1 MKKKLAIIFAGL
13 MSISLIACG
22 KTEETTEGSEG
33 VSMDVSSEEDSTD
46 VAAEETSEAD
56 DTAET
61 SDTVNLD
68 DYIGFYADG
77 DCNEITIDK
86 EGDDYTMEV
95 TIFRLTDID
104 EGIVSAT
111 SEGVVFDATDAAGDP
126 IKLLFREADDEM
138 YELVIEETTWDGFEE
153 GQIYGNFEKYDQNI
167 SPVYGEPDLDDGEY
181 STSLISDDSYEFG
194 YVKNIEVKSDCIV
207 IEGTLQ
213 RVIDWETFDM
223 EDLPYGTYTIAIDE
237 NTDFL
242 SGGGEEDPEH
252 MTRDEFASYVVK
264 CLDSGL
270 GLDIHIENGVIVEI
284 GIWS

>member
-61 SDTVNLD
+61 DDTAVSSDTVNLD

-86 EGDDYTMEV
+86 EGDDYIMEV

-126 IKLLFREADDEM
+126 IKLLFREAGDEM

-153 GQIYGNFEKYDQNI
+153 GQIYGNFEKYDENM
-167 SPVYGEPDLDDGEY
+167 SPVYGEPDSDDGE
-181 STSLISDDSYEFG
+181 
-194 YVKNIEVKSDCIV
+194 
-207 IEGTLQ
+207 
-213 RVIDWETFDM
+213 
-223 EDLPYGTYTIAIDE
+223 
-237 NTDFL
+237 
-242 SGGGEEDPEH
+242 
-252 MTRDEFASYVVK
+252 
-264 CLDSGL
+264 
-270 GLDIHIENGVIVEI
+270 
-284 GIWS
+284 